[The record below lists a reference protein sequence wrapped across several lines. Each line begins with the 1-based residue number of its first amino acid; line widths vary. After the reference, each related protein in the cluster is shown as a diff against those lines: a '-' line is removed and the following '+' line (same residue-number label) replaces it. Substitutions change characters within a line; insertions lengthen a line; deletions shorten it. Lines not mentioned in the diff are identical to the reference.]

1 MMNCVCSRR
10 GFLRGAGL
18 ALLSV
23 AGLDARCMA
32 MGVKVPVERKD
43 SNVLFI
49 ISDDLCTCL
58 SGYRHP
64 QCKTPNLDRL
74 GRRGLTFDNAYC
86 QFPVC
91 GPSRASI
98 MTGQYP
104 RALGI
109 IKNSKDFRLDH
120 PDLISLPQFFR
131 NQGYYAARV
140 SKVYHM
146 GIPRDIIAGTSG
158 TDDPESW
165 DEAINV
171 KGPEQYAVGQKED
184 LSPKIKHKGVDFVK
198 IEAEGDD
205 MVHADGMAAAEA
217 IGLLQKLK
225 DRKFF
230 LALGMVRPHV
240 PLVAPKSYF
249 EPYPPQDME
258 LAEVPAGDLD
268 DVPKAAKS
276 QTNAVKYGMNDEQQ
290 RKTLSAYYASVSYMD
305 AQVGKVLDELER
317 LGLDDNT
324 VVVFTSDHGYNLG
337 QHTSWQK
344 LSLWEDS
351 VRSPLII
358 SAPTVSANAKA
369 KRCGKVVELID
380 LYPTIVDLCGFSVP
394 ANLPGKSLGPLV
406 GDPDTKAWEDKAA
419 YTISTGAGESL
430 RTKRWRYNLWGEG
443 KKGVELYD
451 HDNDPGEFTN
461 LAEKEEYREV
471 VESLNIEIGKAR
483 KRAQSIT

>member
-1 MMNCVCSRR
+1 
-10 GFLRGAGL
+10 
-18 ALLSV
+18 
-23 AGLDARCMA
+23 
-32 MGVKVPVERKD
+32 
-43 SNVLFI
+43 
-49 ISDDLCTCL
+49 
-58 SGYRHP
+58 
-64 QCKTPNLDRL
+64 
-74 GRRGLTFDNAYC
+74 
-86 QFPVC
+86 
-91 GPSRASI
+91 

-104 RALGI
+104 RAIGI
-109 IKNSKDFRLDH
+109 VKNAKDFRPEH
-120 PDLISLPQFFR
+120 PDIVTLPQFFR

-140 SKVYHM
+140 SKIYHM

-158 TDDPESW
+158 VDDAESW

-184 LSPKIKHKGVDFVK
+184 LSPKVTHKGVDFVK

-205 MVHADGMAAAEA
+205 LVHADGMAAAEA

-240 PLVAPKSYF
+240 PLAAPKSYF

-258 LAEVPAGDLD
+258 LADVPEGDLD
-268 DVPKAAKS
+268 DVPRAAQS

-290 RKTLSAYYASVSYMD
+290 RKTLSAYYACVSYMD

-358 SAPTVSANAKA
+358 SAPGAKA
-369 KRCGKVVELID
+369 KRCDRVVELLDI
-380 LYPTIVDLCGFSVP
+380 YPTLVDLCGFDVP
-394 ANLPGKSLGPLV
+394 AGLAGKSLGPLV
-406 GDPDTKAWEDKAA
+406 ADPDTKAWEDKAA

-430 RTKRWRYNLWGEG
+430 RTQRWRYNLWGGG

-461 LAEKEEYREV
+461 LADDEEYRGV
-471 VESLNIEIGKAR
+471 VERLNVAMDKAR
-483 KRAQSIT
+483 ERAQSVS